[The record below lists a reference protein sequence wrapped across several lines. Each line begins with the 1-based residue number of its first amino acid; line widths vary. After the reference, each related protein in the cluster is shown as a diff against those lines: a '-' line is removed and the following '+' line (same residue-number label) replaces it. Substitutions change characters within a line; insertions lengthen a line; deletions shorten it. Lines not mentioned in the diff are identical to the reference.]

1 MTTVVGQLFEC
12 TCRWQKHMVAMGGLL
27 RWTATALKIP
37 ACVNMF
43 SFLFNIVF
51 KFSVFILVYLPPSFL
66 SLFIFIFLFFLFF
79 AKVNEIL
86 PPMNLL
92 AFVCLFT
99 WACFPLGWS
108 MATCSGW
115 REHGVGQGVKLLLN
129 SYKSVHKVPFG
140 VSLWEPSSVQFREDY
155 FTLTFMVWSRFI
167 SKEAVLYLFRGEF

>member
-1 MTTVVGQLFEC
+1 MAETY
-12 TCRWQKHMVAMGGLL
+12 GLL

-37 ACVNMF
+37 ACVTMF

-51 KFSVFILVYLPPSFL
+51 KFSVFVLVYLPPSLL
-66 SLFIFIFLFFLFF
+66 SLFIFIVFFSFFYYFFF
-79 AKVNEIL
+79 AKVNEIV
-86 PPMNLL
+86 PPMNLP

-129 SYKSVHKVPFG
+129 CYKSVHKVPFG
-140 VSLWEPSSVQFREDY
+140 VSLWEPSSVQFRKDY

-167 SKEAVLYLFRGEF
+167 SKEAVLYLFLGEF